1 MKGKKM
7 EEKYSWKRTDEIE
20 IDLADLLKRL
30 CGQWKQIAACAAVF
44 AVILG
49 GYGILKD
56 KNSME
61 MNEQETAALAQAEGI
76 ELTEAE
82 EQAVADAVLLE
93 KEIRGLET
101 YLEHSVLMNL
111 DPYHKKKAVM
121 VYCISHVKR
130 QEVAAVTESYMNFI
144 LNGGAADALKKS
156 GSWKKD
162 KSYLAELLSA
172 YTKTYSYPY
181 QAAADSDLMLESVFY
196 IEITGTDDAFL
207 TEITAALQDVLDGYS
222 KKAVKKAGSH
232 RLTLISSTQSTLAD
246 SGLQSQQ
253 HEKKAQLSSNRAN
266 LRAMTDAFHVEQL
279 AVYRKAA
286 GLENVQE
293 EESGEAGSGSGTGRG
308 IRYLIAGLA
317 GGIFLYCGI
326 YACWYLFSDTL
337 KSMEDMR
344 RRYIFPVYGGI
355 LPQSSERKKTGFLSR
370 AGHEDCERG
379 INRVLNRIRIACR
392 KRGINK
398 LYAVSDFAFSPQ
410 EKECLESM
418 AGQLVK
424 WGIEMKVSENAL
436 ADTEVWDDLSEAGNL
451 LMICR
456 IGTTTYR
463 IIDDAMGFY
472 LENGI
477 AVTGAAVFLRN
488 K

>member
-253 HEKKAQLSSNRAN
+253 HEKKAQLSSNRA
-266 LRAMTDAFHVEQL
+266 MTDAFHVEQL

-317 GGIFLYCGI
+317 GGIFFYCGI

-344 RRYIFPVYGGI
+344 RRYISGLWRNPAAK
-355 LPQSSERKKTGFLSR
+355 QRKEKDGFLVPCGTR
-370 AGHEDCERG
+370 RLRTWDKPGAEPYQDCMQK
-379 INRVLNRIRIACR
+379 AW
-392 KRGINK
+392 NK
-398 LYAVSDFAFSPQ
+398 
-410 EKECLESM
+410 
-418 AGQLVK
+418 
-424 WGIEMKVSENAL
+424 
-436 ADTEVWDDLSEAGNL
+436 
-451 LMICR
+451 
-456 IGTTTYR
+456 
-463 IIDDAMGFY
+463 
-472 LENGI
+472 
-477 AVTGAAVFLRN
+477 
-488 K
+488 